1 MLNWLHTLSNFR
13 IGLLIVSLGLAV
25 STLVPFLIRWKFALT
40 PGEHLAKGAEESF
53 KLFTSVTMLLLAFC
67 LVRVQGDHRSV
78 EDLVAREATI
88 IFKLNR
94 ALAGFGGDD
103 AVGLRE
109 NLKLYATSTV
119 NDEWPLLAHGQR
131 SEATSDLLTIL
142 VQGCRQLDPKTP
154 LQQLA
159 RAEVLGTLTQ
169 MSDVREARL
178 SASRLFLPLYFWQ
191 ALLSAIAL
199 LTVFGWLQ
207 SPLPKMF
214 AYVGGVTL
222 GVSLLLTVL
231 ITTEGIFVG
240 ESRVT
245 AEAIA
250 RIVPSLS
257 E

>member
-1 MLNWLHTLSNFR
+1 MLNWLHTLSNFH
-13 IGLLIVSLGLAV
+13 IGILIVSLGLAV
-25 STLVPFLIRWKFALT
+25 STVVPFLIRWKFALA

-103 AVGLRE
+103 ALGLRE
-109 NLKLYATSTV
+109 NLKLYAVSTV
-119 NDEWPLLAHGQR
+119 NDEWPLLARGQR

-191 ALLSAIAL
+191 ALLSAITL

>member
-1 MLNWLHTLSNFR
+1 MINWLHTLPNLS
-13 IGLLIVSLGLAV
+13 IGFLIVGFGLTI
-25 STLVPFLIRWKFALT
+25 STLVPLLIRWKFSLN
-40 PGEHLAKGAEESF
+40 PGEHVAKGAEESF

-67 LVRVQGDHRSV
+67 LVRVQGDHRTV

-94 ALAGFGGDD
+94 ALVGFGGDD
-103 AVGLRE
+103 AVMLRE
-109 NLKLYATSTV
+109 NLKLYAASTV
-119 NDEWPLLAHGQR
+119 DVEWPLLAQGLR
-131 SEATSDLLTIL
+131 SEATSDLLSLL
-142 VQGCRQLDPKTP
+142 VQGCRELDPKTP

-178 SASRLFLPLYFWQ
+178 SASRLSLPIYFWQ
-191 ALLSAIAL
+191 ALISATAL
-199 LTVFGWLQ
+199 LALFGWLQ
-207 SPLPKMF
+207 SPLPKMV

-245 AEAIA
+245 ADAIV
-250 RIVPSLS
+250 RILPSLS
-257 E
+257 D

>member
-1 MLNWLHTLSNFR
+1 MINWLHTLPNLS
-13 IGLLIVSLGLAV
+13 IGFLIVGFGLTI
-25 STLVPFLIRWKFALT
+25 STLVPLLIRWKFSLN
-40 PGEHLAKGAEESF
+40 PGEHVAKGAEESF

-67 LVRVQGDHRSV
+67 LVRVQGDHRTV
-78 EDLVAREATI
+78 EDLVSREATI

-94 ALAGFGGDD
+94 ALVGFGGDD
-103 AVGLRE
+103 AVMLRE
-109 NLKLYATSTV
+109 NLKLYAASTV
-119 NDEWPLLAHGQR
+119 DVEWPLLAQGLR
-131 SEATSDLLTIL
+131 SEATSDLLSLL
-142 VQGCRQLDPKTP
+142 VQGCRELDPKTP

-178 SASRLFLPLYFWQ
+178 SASRLSLPIYFWQ
-191 ALLSAIAL
+191 ALISATAL
-199 LTVFGWLQ
+199 LALFGWLQ
-207 SPLPKMF
+207 SPLPKMV

-245 AEAIA
+245 ADAIV
-250 RIVPSLS
+250 RILPSLS
-257 E
+257 D

>member
-1 MLNWLHTLSNFR
+1 MIDWLHSLPNVG
-13 IGLLIVSLGLAV
+13 IGVLFGCFGLIVSILIP
-25 STLVPFLIRWKFALT
+25 LVVRWKF
-40 PGEHLAKGAEESF
+40 HLEPSDNVARGAEEAF
-53 KLFTSVTMLLLAFC
+53 KLFTSLTMLLLAFC
-67 LVRVQGDHRSV
+67 LVRVQGDHRTV

-103 AVGLRE
+103 VLALRE

-119 NDEWPLLAHGQR
+119 NVEWPLLAQGQR
-131 SEATSDLLTIL
+131 SEDTSDLLSIL
-142 VQGCRQLDPKTP
+142 VQGCRELDPETP

-178 SASRLFLPLYFWQ
+178 SASRLSLPIYFWQ
-191 ALLSAIAL
+191 ALLGAIGFL
-199 LTVFGWLQ
+199 IIFGWLQ
-207 SPLPKMF
+207 SPLPKMVVW
-214 AYVGGVTL
+214 VGGVAL

-231 ITTEGIFVG
+231 VTTDGLFVG

-250 RIVPSLS
+250 RILPGLGG
-257 E
+257 